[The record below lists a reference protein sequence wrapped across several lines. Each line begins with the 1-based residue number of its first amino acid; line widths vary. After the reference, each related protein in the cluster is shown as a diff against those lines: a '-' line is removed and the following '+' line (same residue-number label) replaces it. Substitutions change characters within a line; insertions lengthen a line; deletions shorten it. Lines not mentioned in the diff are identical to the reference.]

1 MQVLTKMMLQ
11 ARHDKYLR
19 KDPAVPGNAAAGTPP
34 DVAAA
39 AATSTGTMDTASDL
53 DDTAHAGMTAVAMPG
68 AVTAFE
74 EAEEG
79 DEHSVGADHSFE
91 PVSDLSMSSRDIR
104 Y

>member
-1 MQVLTKMMLQ
+1 MMLQ

-19 KDPAVPGNAAAGTPP
+19 KEPPASGSAAAGTPP

-39 AATSTGTMDTASDL
+39 AATSTGTMDTVSDL
-53 DDTAHAGMTAVAMPG
+53 DDAAPSGTGAVAMTS
-68 AVTAFE
+68 AVTGFD